1 LHFTL
6 KRGIISLIRLR
17 GGEEMQVRQYDLKQI
32 RALLNMTQPQ
42 LAKLLKVHR
51 NTIGNLEK
59 HPERL
64 ELAQAWILAKAAGI
78 GIEQIKIGD

>member
-1 LHFTL
+1 
-6 KRGIISLIRLR
+6 
-17 GGEEMQVRQYDLKQI
+17 MQVRQYDLKQI

-42 LAKLLKVHR
+42 LAELLQVHR

-64 ELAQAWILAKAAGI
+64 GLAQAWILAEAAGI

>member
-1 LHFTL
+1 
-6 KRGIISLIRLR
+6 
-17 GGEEMQVRQYDLKQI
+17 MQSRQYDLKQI

-42 LAKLLKVHR
+42 LAKLLGVHR

-64 ELAQAWILAKAAGI
+64 DLAQAWVLAEAAEI
-78 GIEQIKIGD
+78 SIEQIKIRA

>member
-1 LHFTL
+1 
-6 KRGIISLIRLR
+6 
-17 GGEEMQVRQYDLKQI
+17 MQVRQYDLKQI

-59 HPERL
+59 HPERI
-64 ELAQAWILAKAAGI
+64 ELAQAWTLAEAAGI

>member
-1 LHFTL
+1 
-6 KRGIISLIRLR
+6 
-17 GGEEMQVRQYDLKQI
+17 MQSRQYDLKQI

-42 LAKLLKVHR
+42 LAKLLGVHR

-64 ELAQAWILAKAAGI
+64 DLAQAWVLAEAAGI
-78 GIEQIKIGD
+78 GIEQIKIKIDV

>member
-1 LHFTL
+1 
-6 KRGIISLIRLR
+6 
-17 GGEEMQVRQYDLKQI
+17 MQARQYDLKQI

-42 LAKLLKVHR
+42 LAKLLGVHR

-64 ELAQAWILAKAAGI
+64 DLAQAWVLAEAAEI
-78 GIEQIKIGD
+78 SIEQIKIGD

>member
-1 LHFTL
+1 M
-6 KRGIISLIRLR
+6 K
-17 GGEEMQVRQYDLKQI
+17 GGEKMQVRQYDLKQI

-42 LAKLLKVHR
+42 LAELLNVHR

-64 ELAQAWILAKAAGI
+64 RLSQAWTLAEAAGI
-78 GIEQIKIGD
+78 SIEQIKIRKE

>member
-1 LHFTL
+1 
-6 KRGIISLIRLR
+6 
-17 GGEEMQVRQYDLKQI
+17 MQSRQYDLKQI

-42 LAKLLKVHR
+42 LAKLLGVHR

-64 ELAQAWILAKAAGI
+64 DLAQAWVLAEAAEI
-78 GIEQIKIGD
+78 SIEQIKIGD

>member
-1 LHFTL
+1 
-6 KRGIISLIRLR
+6 
-17 GGEEMQVRQYDLKQI
+17 MQSRQYDLKQI

-51 NTIGNLEK
+51 NTIGNLER

-64 ELAQAWILAKAAGI
+64 DLAQAWVLAEAAGI
-78 GIEQIKIGD
+78 SIEQIKIGA

>member
-1 LHFTL
+1 
-6 KRGIISLIRLR
+6 
-17 GGEEMQVRQYDLKQI
+17 MQSRQYDLKQI

-42 LAKLLKVHR
+42 LAKLLGVHR

-64 ELAQAWILAKAAGI
+64 NLAQAWVLAEAAEI
-78 GIEQIKIGD
+78 SIEQIKIGA